1 MCKNS
6 MLIYIW
12 YNIYKKRT
20 DILSAIFDTIYTLWN
35 QFIYTISNVR
45 IFDILDIVIM
55 AFIVYKAIGFLRE
68 TRAGQLVKGIVFLLA
83 LYAFAIVFKLAVLRW
98 VLSAVFGSAIVA
110 VAIIF
115 QPELRRVLERV
126 GQTKLGHSGSV
137 GDEREVVLE
146 AVDSICKAAGQ
157 MQKSKTGALIVF
169 ERKTQLGE
177 IINTGTIVDAKVST
191 AMVNNIFY
199 PKSPLHDGAVIV
211 RDGRIYAAACI
222 LPLTTNTEISSQLGT
237 RHRAA
242 IGMTENS
249 DAIVLVVSEETGTI
263 SIAFN
268 GNITRDYSVA
278 TAYDEI
284 KSKLIDIYEENSD
297 GALKTFIKNV
307 FNVNKNEKSDTA
319 KEEKNNEN

>member
-1 MCKNS
+1 MN
-6 MLIYIW
+6 
-12 YNIYKKRT
+12 
-20 DILSAIFDTIYTLWN
+20 AIFDAIYAFWN
-35 QFIYTISNVR
+35 QFVYTISNVR
-45 IFDILDIVIM
+45 FFDILDIVII
-55 AFIVYKAIGFLRE
+55 AFIIYKAVGFLRE

-83 LYAFAIVFKLAVLRW
+83 LYAFAIVFELVVLRW

-115 QPELRRVLERV
+115 QPELRRLLERV
-126 GQTKLGHSGSV
+126 GQTKLSYSGSV
-137 GDEREVVLE
+137 NDERESVIN
-146 AVDSICKAAGQ
+146 AIDSICKAVGQ

-177 IINTGTIVDAKVST
+177 IINTGTVIDAQVST
-191 AMVNNIFY
+191 AMINNIFY
-199 PKSPLHDGAVIV
+199 PKSPLHDGAVVV
-211 RDGRIYAAACI
+211 RDGRIHAAACI
-222 LPLTTNTEISSQLGT
+222 LPLTSNTEISSQLGT

-268 GNITRDYSVA
+268 GSITRDYSVA

-284 KSKLIDIYEENSD
+284 KAKLVDIYEEKHDNVVKTLLKNLF
-297 GALKTFIKNV
+297 GAKNAEND
-307 FNVNKNEKSDTA
+307 NVV
-319 KEEKNNEN
+319 KEEENNEN